1 MVHILLNYLMVH
13 ILYQIFKTILSLFKE
28 SGEETD
34 TSLARIYVNK
44 IENMITFEIK
54 TGWYL
59 KL

>member
-13 ILYQIFKTILSLFKE
+13 ILYQIFKIILSLFKE

-54 TGWYL
+54 IGWYL

>member
-1 MVHILLNYLMVH
+1 MVH
-13 ILYQIFKTILSLFKE
+13 ILYQIFKIILSLFKE

>member
-13 ILYQIFKTILSLFKE
+13 ILYQIFKIILSLFKE